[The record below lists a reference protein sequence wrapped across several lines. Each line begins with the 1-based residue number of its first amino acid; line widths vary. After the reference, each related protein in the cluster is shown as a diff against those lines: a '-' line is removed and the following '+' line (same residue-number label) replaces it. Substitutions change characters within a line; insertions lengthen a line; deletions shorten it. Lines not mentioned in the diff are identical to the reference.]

1 MYMKLD
7 AKMASLEEEV
17 KSMSAKLDKLQVSLA
32 EVLTLARQGTPASI
46 AGTQQQASHLQPQP
60 ADLGCYFCD
69 EVGHVM
75 MDCPVRV
82 GCMACGSGMHR
93 HEKCVHRTASC
104 SPCLGVGHMS

>member
-46 AGTQQQASHLQPQP
+46 AGT
-60 ADLGCYFCD
+60 
-69 EVGHVM
+69 
-75 MDCPVRV
+75 
-82 GCMACGSGMHR
+82 
-93 HEKCVHRTASC
+93 
-104 SPCLGVGHMS
+104 